1 MRDVLQK
8 PRKKAAQP
16 TPTPTGGTRPTPQP
30 QQQQRP
36 QSPEEQQQQPPPQ
49 PQAEEPAKR
58 SHHRVNHG
66 TLQADVP
73 EGWERLQERGPNGA
87 HGIRPKLSDAL
98 RNAPAK
104 TKGKRAEKLQIRLTP
119 KLTIVSKDFAERF
132 GFLRKIKKK
141 PRGGGKSR
149 SHRPRRTR
157 PAAPPRAAPR
167 RRAEC
172 AERGDDGA
180 SGHRVDAPHA

>member
-49 PQAEEPAKR
+49 PQAEEQAKR

-104 TKGKRAEKLQIRLTP
+104 TKGKRA
-119 KLTIVSKDFAERF
+119 
-132 GFLRKIKKK
+132 
-141 PRGGGKSR
+141 
-149 SHRPRRTR
+149 
-157 PAAPPRAAPR
+157 
-167 RRAEC
+167 
-172 AERGDDGA
+172 
-180 SGHRVDAPHA
+180 